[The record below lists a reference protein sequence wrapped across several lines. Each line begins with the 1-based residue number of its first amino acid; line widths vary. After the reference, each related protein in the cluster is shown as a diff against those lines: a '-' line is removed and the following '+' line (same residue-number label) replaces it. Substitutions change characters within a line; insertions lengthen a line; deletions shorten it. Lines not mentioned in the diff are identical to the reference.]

1 MVRRQ
6 AVLSAAGEVFLR
18 KGFRAATME
27 EIAVAAG
34 IAVGTLYHYFDS
46 KEEIYVSI
54 LTESIRMLRERLTAA
69 AAKQVPPALSLVSL
83 GRAYADCFVEH
94 PEYFKIQMA
103 FQQESSVAEGFVRE
117 REKLYGLIRENLEI
131 FAEKIRDGQRAGTFR
146 RDLEPMLM
154 ATALWSSYSGI
165 LSATTNQRLLDVAGI
180 SFSRLL
186 AASAALHFSGLTSA
200 AVVSPISEEGAAPVS
215 LEDLREVMR
224 SVPWIDPGTIF
235 RGMRMAF
242 QPQKARGID
251 QTYRFDVRG
260 ERGGVWSVTIRDGTI
275 EVTEGETPEGASV
288 TIETTDHRF
297 VELTTGQVQGIEL
310 IVNGEMKIT
319 GDLQRAALFQSFFL
333 PENGRMTGT

>member
-1 MVRRQ
+1 M
-6 AVLSAAGEVFLR
+6 FLR

-117 REKLYGLIRENLEI
+117 REKLYGLIRENLEL

-146 RDLEPMLM
+146 RDLDPTLM
-154 ATALWSSYSGI
+154 ATALWASYTGV
-165 LSATTNQRLLDVAGI
+165 LSAAMNERLLEVTGT
-180 SFSRLL
+180 SVTRLL
-186 AASAALHFSGLTSA
+186 AATAALHFSGFSSA
-200 AVVSPISEEGAAPVS
+200 AVVSPIVFGEEAAGTVS
-215 LEDLREVMR
+215 IEDLREVMR
-224 SVPWIDPGTIF
+224 SVPWIGPATIF
-235 RGMRMAF
+235 RGMRLAF
-242 QPQKARGID
+242 QPERARGVHE
-251 QTYRFDVRG
+251 TYRFRIDG
-260 ERGGVWSVTIRDGTI
+260 ERGGVWTVTIHEGTI
-275 EVTEGETPEGASV
+275 DVAEGDTSQAPSV
-288 TIETTDHRF
+288 TIETSERRF
-297 VELTTGQVQGIEL
+297 VELTTGQVEGIEL
-310 IVNGEMKIT
+310 IVNGEMKIS

-333 PENGRMTGT
+333 PQNGRMTGT